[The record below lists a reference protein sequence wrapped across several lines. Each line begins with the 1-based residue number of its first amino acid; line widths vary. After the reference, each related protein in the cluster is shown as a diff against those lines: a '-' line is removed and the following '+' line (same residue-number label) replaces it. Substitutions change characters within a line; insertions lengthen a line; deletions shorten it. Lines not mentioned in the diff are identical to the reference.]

1 MPNVESIY
9 AVLENDYILIGSNTY
24 NYSNDNIIIELLRK
38 HKKLQTDNNFNQPVN
53 FIPHE
58 VTHIKFG
65 INFDQELNNLPPS
78 LKYLEFSHFN
88 TVKYNKFNKN
98 LDNLPYGLETLKIVL
113 NSNFNQLLVNLPPTI
128 KNLYIYSKVLK
139 NVATIINS
147 LPDNVEYLEINFIT
161 DDDIKNIIK
170 LPKNIKTF
178 TDDRDLNISI
188 ENYNYNAWK
197 KYFPA
202 LQQN

>member
-1 MPNVESIY
+1 
-9 AVLENDYILIGSNTY
+9 
-24 NYSNDNIIIELLRK
+24 
-38 HKKLQTDNNFNQPVN
+38 
-53 FIPHE
+53 
-58 VTHIKFG
+58 
-65 INFDQELNNLPPS
+65 
-78 LKYLEFSHFN
+78 
-88 TVKYNKFNKN
+88 
-98 LDNLPYGLETLKIVL
+98 
-113 NSNFNQLLVNLPPTI
+113 
-128 KNLYIYSKVLK
+128 LYIYSKVLK

-161 DDDIKNIIK
+161 DDDINNIIK